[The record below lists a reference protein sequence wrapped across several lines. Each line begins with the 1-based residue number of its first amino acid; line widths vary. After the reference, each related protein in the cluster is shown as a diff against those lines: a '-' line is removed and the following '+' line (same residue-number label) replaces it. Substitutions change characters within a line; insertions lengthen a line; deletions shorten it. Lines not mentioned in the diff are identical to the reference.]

1 MLSDQIREGN
11 NKSKKAESEFAYFR
25 VLMFNVQGMNAAI
38 VTIQYKSE
46 VDSAQTQA
54 LAILNKIV
62 QLTEVLNRG
71 FYQYVGTSGGRAVP
85 LSAGINVVAIVL
97 GVIFLSFFLSEVL
110 TFLPER
116 GQVGFCN
123 FAWAPK

>member
-1 MLSDQIREGN
+1 MLSYQIREN

-54 LAILNKIV
+54 LAILNKMF

-71 FYQYVGTSGGRAVP
+71 FYQH
-85 LSAGINVVAIVL
+85 VL
-97 GVIFLSFFLSEVL
+97 K
-110 TFLPER
+110 R
-116 GQVGFCN
+116 
-123 FAWAPK
+123 